1 MRGILT
7 SAATSVLV
15 VACLAIAGSAS
26 AASTDPVGR
35 ELKPTGRIS
44 LASQTPWVDGGG
56 VFSMRIDIT
65 DVHRPDGLELRV
77 SLHEAVTSRSQFA
90 QTLDGSLLGDVVWRG
105 PERTVAGIEL
115 DSGDAI
121 PVTIELREPGATFE
135 PGLAQLVGPGVHP
148 LRVELRDLGT
158 GEVVD
163 AFTTHLVRS
172 RDDDATALAVAW
184 VQPLG
189 APPALTPDGSVELDD
204 TARESLALTT
214 RALVARPNP
223 VTLVPTPETLDALA
237 VADPE
242 VLARLREAGGAT
254 QVVGGP
260 YVDVDAGALLA
271 AGLDDEL
278 GAQLERGRQALAST
292 LGVTVDASTV
302 VADIHDLASITVAT
316 TERLVAPEEAFA
328 PLDQSL
334 TLTSPFMVPTAEGV
348 VEAVAVDPG
357 LSEHFDADD
366 PVLGAHQLLADLAV
380 LAYDSPG
387 RARGVVVRP
396 PEGWVPSPEFLA
408 PALDALASG
417 PVVRPVTLDRFFDE
431 VPRATA
437 GGSDLA
443 RPLLVDR
450 APPPEL
456 PANEIRSLR
465 QELASLSAMEEGD
478 GHGLADIERLVL
490 VASAEGLSHDQRRS
504 YLDGARGSI
513 DDRLGGVDIL
523 SSGSFRLTSR
533 QAAIP
538 VTLVNDLDAAM
549 RVSLVLESDKL
560 DFVEA
565 DNGATGTAAIP
576 LVLQPGNTPVMVPV
590 EARTSGEFPLLITV
604 RSPDGRLDVAQARLT
619 VRSTFLSGVG
629 IGLSVGAGVFLCVWW
644 ARHGRTAR
652 RARRLVTSPG

>member
-1 MRGILT
+1 MRRVIT
-7 SAATSVLV
+7 SAATSLLV

-26 AASTDPVGR
+26 AASTDPVGP

-65 DVHRPDGLELRV
+65 NVHRPDGLELRV

-115 DSGDAI
+115 DSGGAI

-204 TARESLALTT
+204 TARASLALTT
-214 RALVARPNP
+214 RALVARPIP
-223 VTLVPTPETLDALA
+223 MTLVPTPETLDALA

-242 VLARLREAGGAT
+242 VLAGLREAGGAA

-278 GAQLERGRQALAST
+278 GAQLERGRQALASI

-302 VADIHDLASITVAT
+302 VADIHDLAPATVAT

-357 LSEHFDADD
+357 LSEHFNADD

-465 QELASLSAMEEGD
+465 QDLASLSAMEEGD

-504 YLDGARGSI
+504 YLHGARGSI

-629 IGLSVGAGVFLCVWW
+629 LGMSVGAGVFLCVWW